1 MSAWASDF
9 RVLRQLLLHRT
20 TGSTHQDRLE
30 SFYGKQAGD
39 YDGFRSRL
47 LHGRRPLIEKLE
59 FNKGDV
65 WVDLGC
71 GTGENLT
78 LAGDRARGLSE
89 VHLVDLSP
97 SLLKLAE
104 HRRMAN
110 GPVVKTHLADAT
122 TFRAIQRPADL
133 VTFSYSL
140 TMIPDWFA
148 AIEAAINLLRPGG
161 QIGVT
166 DFYVS
171 RKHADAPMKQH
182 GGLRRA
188 FWQHW
193 FAADNVFLNG
203 DHLAMLRRNFETVH
217 LSENFGKVPYL
228 PFFRAPYYVF
238 TGRRA

>member
-59 FNKGDV
+59 FNEGDV

-78 LAGDRARGLSE
+78 LAGDRACGLSE

-104 HRRMAN
+104 HRRIAN

-171 RKHADAPMKQH
+171 RKHANAPMKQH

-203 DHLAMLRRNFETVH
+203 DHLAMLRRNFETLH

-228 PFFRAPYYVF
+228 PFLRAPYYVF
-238 TGRRA
+238 TGRRV

>member
-1 MSAWASDF
+1 MSTWASDL

-47 LHGRRPLIEKLE
+47 LHGRQPLIEQLD
-59 FNKGDV
+59 FTDGGV

-71 GTGENLT
+71 GTGENVT
-78 LAGDRARGLSE
+78 LAGDRAGCLSE

-97 SLLKLAE
+97 SLMGIAKRRDLA
-104 HRRMAN
+104 
-110 GPVVKTHLADAT
+110 GPVVRTHLADAT
-122 TFRAIQRPADL
+122 TFRAIDRPADL

-148 AIEAAINLLRPGG
+148 AVDAAIQLLRPGG
-161 QIGVT
+161 RIGVT

-171 RKHADAPMKQH
+171 RKHADPPLRQH
-182 GGLRRA
+182 GWLRRA

-193 FAADNVFLNG
+193 FAADNVFLSG
-203 DHLAMLRRNFETVH
+203 DHLAMLQRKFKTLH
-217 LSENFGKVPYL
+217 LSEHTGKVPYL
-228 PFFRAPYYVF
+228 PMLRAPYYVF
-238 TGRRA
+238 IGQLD